1 MRGFYHFL
9 LLLLASV
16 SFGQQQAVWLYPNRG
31 QWEGDFSHK
40 IPIQKG
46 TVYINKSSITYQFH
60 DIDLHHKSANSYPA
74 HAIEQ
79 VFVNAQASN
88 NITETL
94 PSTFQSN
101 YFLGND
107 QSKWRSGLLAY
118 QQVEKQEIYPHIHLK
133 LETSQQTLKY
143 SWVVLPGADPSAI
156 KWRYDG
162 ANDVSIT
169 KKGNLKITH
178 SLGFFTESK
187 PIAWVIKN
195 GKKIPVA
202 CDFEL
207 KNNTCSFRLK
217 ANNFSND
224 TLIIDPSLTF
234 STFTGSTTDNWGF
247 TAAPDEQGNLYAGGI
262 SFGIGYPVTTGAYD
276 LTFNGGT
283 GSFQFDV
290 GISKFSPNGTN
301 LIYST
306 YLGGS
311 GNETPHSIVTD
322 TNGDLYVLGATSS
335 SNFPLTGSPFDASFN
350 GGPSITENSLSFDA
364 GADIYIARLNP
375 TGTQLLAATYL
386 GGSGTDGINSG
397 TLHYN
402 YGDQFRGEIIVGQN
416 SVFISSVTTSLNFPT
431 QTPSQASNGGGQDA
445 VVVKLN
451 KALSQ
456 LAWSTYYGGTGDE
469 TGNGIQ
475 LAANGN
481 VYVAGGTTAGNL
493 NFAQTGHDQ
502 TYNGARDGYLVRFSG
517 TTGTPIS
524 GTYIGTTDYDQAYFV
539 QIDKD
544 DDVYVYGQT
553 AGNIPISTGCY
564 GSVGSGQFIS
574 KFNPTLTNRIWI
586 TTIGAGSGN
595 IELSPTAFLVSNC
608 KEIYISGWGGAINQF
623 AQATSSTSFGF
634 PVTLDAFQATT
645 NGSNFWIAVLGVD
658 AAFLKYG
665 TFFGGVNSS
674 ANHVDGGT
682 SRFDKKGNIYHAVCG
697 ACGGNNFGFTTTP
710 GVWSTQNPS
719 PNCNLAAFKF
729 ELSTIDAV
737 VNNPA
742 PLICIPDPVVF
753 QNNSS
758 NGNSFFWNFGDGSTS
773 TLVNPSHV
781 YAAAGQYT
789 VSLLVTDTNNCYT
802 ADSLTFLVN
811 LGDFQ
816 GGVVQPNIS
825 ICVGQPAQLEAF
837 GGATYEWSPAQF
849 LTDATIANPIATVTQ
864 NTNFTCIISD
874 SCGVDTVSV
883 QVQLLG
889 GNIQLTADTS
899 ICLGNTVPL
908 NVQGIVNATWSP
920 TQFLSN
926 PTALNPIA
934 SPTTT
939 TTYIVSGN
947 SPSGC
952 LLTDTVTINVFN
964 NPPLPV
970 MPDTI
975 RYCEGTEQTV
985 TVSGAQMYSWSP
997 NIEISTVVGA
1007 TVVISSTVER
1017 YYYCNFTNSC
1027 GTLRD
1032 SLFVDL
1038 IQPTITAGNDTT
1050 VCPGEPVI
1058 MHADGGVSYVWNP
1071 AVQALLNNGSLVQA
1085 TPMVPTN
1092 YQVIGIDQYGCLDS
1106 ATVSI
1111 NTFPLP
1117 FVQTTPDIF
1126 AFYGEQ
1132 VQLGAIPS
1140 NPGELVWTPPLYL
1153 SCDSCANPIAS
1164 PYLQT
1169 TYTVTLIDQ
1178 NGCTA
1183 SDNVTIYFDPLIYVP
1198 NTFTPNADENN
1209 PFFLPIGTNI
1219 DDFRIDIYDRWG
1231 EIIFTAESLGIAWDG
1246 TYKGKN
1252 CQDGVYG
1259 WKIRYSPITTAE
1271 VFELM
1276 GHVTLLR

>member
-1 MRGFYHFL
+1 MRSFYHLL
-9 LLLLASV
+9 LLLLAGV
-16 SFGQQQAVWLYPNRG
+16 SFGQQQGVWLYPNRG
-31 QWEGDFSHK
+31 QWEGDFSYK

-46 TVYINKSSITYQFH
+46 DIYINKSRIIYQFH
-60 DIDLHHKSANSYPA
+60 DIDLHHKAATSYPSHVVQQVFINA
-74 HAIEQ
+74 QHSEQAIE
-79 VFVNAQASN
+79 
-88 NITETL
+88 TK
-94 PSTFQSN
+94 PSSFYAN
-101 YFLGND
+101 YFLGNNA
-107 QSKWRSGLLAY
+107 SKWRSEVHAY
-118 QQVEKQEIYPHIHLK
+118 QQVELQERYPGIHLK
-133 LETSQQTLKY
+133 FETTQQTLKY
-143 SWVVLPGADPSAI
+143 SWIVLPGADVNAI

-162 ANDVSIT
+162 ANNASIT
-169 KKGNLKITH
+169 KKGNLKVTH
-178 SLGFFTESK
+178 SLGYFTESK
-187 PIAWVIKN
+187 PIAWVIRN
-195 GKKIPVA
+195 GRKIPVA
-202 CDFEL
+202 CSFIE
-207 KNNTCSFRLK
+207 KNNEFSFDLK
-217 ANNFSND
+217 GNDFAND

-262 SFGIGYPVTTGAYD
+262 SFGIGYPVTTGAFD

-283 GSFQFDV
+283 NSFQFDV

-335 SNFPLTGSPFDASFN
+335 ANFPLAGSPFDASFN

-375 TGTQLLAATYL
+375 AGTQLLAATYL

-402 YGDQFRGEIIVGQN
+402 YGDQFRGEIIVSQN
-416 SVFISSVTTSLNFPT
+416 SVYISSVTKSQNFPT
-431 QTPSQASNGGGQDA
+431 QTPSQATNAGGQDA

-456 LAWSTYYGGTGDE
+456 LAWSTYFGGAGDE

-475 LAANGN
+475 LATNGN
-481 VYVAGGTTAGNL
+481 VYVAGGTTGGNL

-502 TYNGARDGYLVRFSG
+502 TYDGARDGYLVRFSG
-517 TTGTPIS
+517 TTGTPLS
-524 GTYIGTTDYDQAYFV
+524 GTYIGTTDYDQAYMV
-539 QIDKD
+539 QIDNG

-553 AGNIPISTGCY
+553 AGNFPITAGCY
-564 GSVGSGQFIS
+564 GSVGSGQFIT

-586 TTIGAGSGN
+586 TTVGAGSGN

-623 AQATSSTSFGF
+623 AQALNSTSFGF
-634 PVTLDAFQATT
+634 PVTLDAYQSST

-658 AAFLKYG
+658 ATFLKYG
-665 TFFGGVNSS
+665 TFFGGTNSS

-710 GVWSTQNPS
+710 GVWSPQNPS

-753 QNNSS
+753 QNNSA
-758 NGNSFFWNFGDGSTS
+758 NGNSFFWNFGDGTTS

-781 YAAAGQYT
+781 YTTAGQYT

-802 ADSLTFLVN
+802 ADSLTFQVN

-816 GGVVQPNIS
+816 GGVIQPNINV
-825 ICVGQPAQLEAF
+825 CLGQPAQLEAF
-837 GGATYEWSPAQF
+837 GGSTYLWSPAQF
-849 LTDATIANPIATVTQ
+849 LSNPSIANPIATVTQ
-864 NTNFTCIISD
+864 NTNFICIISD
-874 SCGVDTVSV
+874 SCGIDTVSV
-883 QVQLLG
+883 QVQILG
-889 GNIQLTADTS
+889 GSIQLTADTS
-899 ICLGNTVPL
+899 ICLGNSVPL

-920 TQFLSN
+920 MQFLSN
-926 PTALNPIA
+926 PTVLNPIA
-934 SPTTT
+934 TPTTT

-975 RYCEGTEQTV
+975 SYCQGTELSV
-985 TVSGAQMYSWSP
+985 TVSGAQLYSWSP
-997 NIEISTVVGA
+997 NSEISTVVGA

-1027 GTLRD
+1027 GTLQD

-1050 VCPGEPVI
+1050 VCPGEPVL
-1058 MHADGGVSYVWNP
+1058 MHADGGISYVWNP

-1106 ATVSI
+1106 ATVSV

-1117 FVQTTPDIF
+1117 FVQTTPDVF

-1132 VQLGAIPS
+1132 VQLGAIAS
-1140 NPGELVWTPPLYL
+1140 NPGLLVWTPPNYL

-1169 TYTVTLIDQ
+1169 TYTVTLFDQ
-1178 NGCTA
+1178 NGCSA

-1198 NTFTPNADENN
+1198 NTFTPNDDEKN

-1246 TYKGKN
+1246 TYKGKK